1 VINRQDVFEF
11 SRELGLRPDIVE
23 KDYVLGWV
31 LAGIF
36 AHPPLQQAWIFKG
49 GTCLKKCFFE
59 TYRFSEDL
67 DFTLSD
73 SDHLDE
79 RYLLDA
85 FTQIARWVYEQSG
98 IEIPQ
103 EGISFEFY
111 ENPRGRVS
119 VQGRM
124 SYRGPLMARGSLPR
138 IKLDLTDDELVVLD
152 PVIREVH
159 HPYPDR
165 PGNGIRTLCYAY
177 EELFAEKVRALAER
191 ERPRDLYDVIHLYR
205 HVNSSTDRGII
216 LDVLKRKCEYKTIAL
231 PSMAALESQPARA
244 ELEAEWENMLGHQ
257 LPMLPPFDQFWQEL
271 PVVLDWIYREVTRVA
286 EKTLPYGPK
295 EDSTWRPPAMG
306 QPWGPTVRTR
316 VPLEII
322 RFAAANHLCVD
333 LAYQGSTRL
342 IEPYSLRRTKDGNL
356 LLHAIRHDRG
366 EHRAYRVDEIQGAS
380 VSKVTFV
387 PRYAIELT
395 ATGPLSVP
403 PAYRKEGITKP
414 YRSSVV
420 RRSSSGPTHVIG
432 CPVCGKHFNH
442 KSRSVKLN
450 KHKDRS
456 GYPCAGRTGYLVE
469 IR

>member
-1 VINRQDVFEF
+1 MINRQDIFDF

-23 KDYVLGWV
+23 KDYVLGWL

-36 AHPPLQQAWIFKG
+36 SHPSFQRQWIFKG

-67 DFTLSD
+67 DFTLND
-73 SDHLDE
+73 SNHLDE
-79 RYLLDA
+79 RYLSDA
-85 FTQIARWVYEQSG
+85 FKQIARWIYERSG
-98 IEIPQ
+98 IEIP
-103 EGISFEFY
+103 EDGTRFEVY
-111 ENPRGRVS
+111 ENPRGRMS
-119 VQGRM
+119 VQGRVA
-124 SYRGPLMARGSLPR
+124 YRGPLMPRGALPR
-138 IKLDLTDDELVVLD
+138 IKLDLTDDEVVVLD

-159 HPYPDR
+159 HPFPDR
-165 PGNGIRTLCYAY
+165 PGDGIRILCYAY

-205 HVNSSTDRGII
+205 HGSDGTDRGVI
-216 LDVLKRKCEYKTIAL
+216 LDVLKRKCEYKAIAL
-231 PSMAALESQPARA
+231 PSMIALESQPARA

-257 LPMLPPFDQFWQEL
+257 LPALPSFDQFWQEL
-271 PVVLDWIYREVTRVA
+271 PVVFDWLYREVTRVA
-286 EKTLPYGPK
+286 EEPLPYDPK

-306 QPWGPTVRTR
+306 QPWGATVRTR

-322 RFAAANHLCVD
+322 RFAAVNHLCVD
-333 LAYQGSTRL
+333 LAYKGSRRL

-380 VSKVTFV
+380 VSKVSFV

-395 ATGPLSVP
+395 ATGPISVP
-403 PAYRKEGITKP
+403 ATYRKPSITSP
-414 YRSSVV
+414 YSTGGA
-420 RRSSSGPTHVIG
+420 RRTSAGLTYVIG

-442 KSRSVKLN
+442 KTRSMKLN
-450 KHKDRS
+450 KHKNKN
-456 GYPCAGRTGYLVE
+456 GYPCAGRTGFLLTTK
-469 IR
+469 